1 MLKPRRS
8 ACRLASGRTSDLTR
22 PLLSCERRHA
32 LTRHG
37 WSDWCSGCGPI
48 GLITAAVSHAYSAR
62 KIIGF
67 DINPARV
74 EFAKKYMSPLT
85 GKPIFDH
92 VFLVDGLPSTP
103 VGHQNGHGGDQA
115 ADEHHQTPGDCRWEW
130 AKVRAAQWCEETGLV
145 GEEGVDRVIE
155 AAGAEDAMLHGIA
168 FCKQGG
174 VCEWDRLVVTDLH

>member
-1 MLKPRRS
+1 MS
-8 ACRLASGRTSDLTR
+8 FWTWSGPPDV
-22 PLLSCERRHA
+22 
-32 LTRHG
+32 G
-37 WSDWCSGCGPI
+37 SGCGPI

-92 VFLVDGLPSTP
+92 VFLVEGLPSTP
-103 VGHQNGHGGDQA
+103 LGHGQQNGHGAEA
-115 ADEHHQTPGDCRWEW
+115 AAYDEHHQTPGDCRWEW

-145 GEEGVDRVIE
+145 GEEGVDRVVE

-174 VCEWDRLVVTDLH
+174 VCE